1 MTTLKERLEEV
12 MQEHGL
18 KTQQQLAEF
27 AGVSK
32 GLVGQWFK
40 GDTGLGAKPLLAFE
54 TKTNFSTRWLVEGK
68 GDKYRNE
75 PNHSANNVGEQE
87 NNSFIHAPNNSGT
100 QNNMKSSG
108 SLKTMPMPDDSFAP
122 LIPQGSEL
130 TYNTSDTTIRNGKI
144 YLIQQGEQIF
154 IRRAFPQLSGSLKW
168 ACENKAYGTDELPP
182 NAVQIVGRVVAWKVE
197 D

>member
-75 PNHSANNVGEQE
+75 PNHSASNVGEQSTHHFFQE
-87 NNSFIHAPNNSGT
+87 NSKPAH
-100 QNNMKSSG
+100 SG
-108 SLKTMPMPDDSFAP
+108 SLKTMQMPDDSFAP

-130 TYNTSDTTIRNGKI
+130 TYNTSDTSIKNGKI
-144 YLIQQGEQIF
+144 YLIQQGEQVF

-168 ACENKAYGTDELPP
+168 ACENAAYGADELPP